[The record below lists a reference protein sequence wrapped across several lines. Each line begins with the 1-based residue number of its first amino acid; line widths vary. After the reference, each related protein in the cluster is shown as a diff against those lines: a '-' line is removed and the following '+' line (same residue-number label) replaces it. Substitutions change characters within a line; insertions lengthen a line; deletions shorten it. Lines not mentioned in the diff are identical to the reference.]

1 VLAGTGN
8 RRLLVIDDD
17 ADVRNVIVE
26 LLRSMHYE
34 VIEAEDGET
43 GLRKLAQLQPAL
55 AIIDYLMPGMN
66 GGEVA
71 RKARQ
76 QFPALPIL
84 FISGYADSEAIG
96 AIPYARLLR
105 KPILPQEL
113 EQAVSGALAVS

>member
-1 VLAGTGN
+1 
-8 RRLLVIDDD
+8 
-17 ADVRNVIVE
+17 
-26 LLRSMHYE
+26 M
-34 VIEAEDGET
+34 IEAEDGET

-84 FISGYADSEAIG
+84 FISGYADSAAIA
-96 AIPYARLLR
+96 AIPHAQLLR

-113 EQAVSGALAVS
+113 QQAVAGALAVV